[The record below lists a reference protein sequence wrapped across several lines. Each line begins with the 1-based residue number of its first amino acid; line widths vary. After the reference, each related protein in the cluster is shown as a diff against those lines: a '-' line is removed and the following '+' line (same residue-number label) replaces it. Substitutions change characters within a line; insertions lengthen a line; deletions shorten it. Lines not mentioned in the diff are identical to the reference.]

1 MANLKTARTW
11 GGLGAIFSLFY
22 MTYFIGFVLKL
33 FAVKEIAEATGRLK
47 IFRDY
52 TWAALLNITASF
64 IFSWAFY
71 DMLSKYEGVI
81 HNPAELEK
89 LLSQFGDWLF
99 VGTIIMIIGVWFMKR
114 SYDAITEATGVGN
127 FHTAALV
134 YLIGAVLSLFLVG
147 YFFILLGAI
156 FEIMAFFGLPE
167 VLPGAPEIQAQRPVE
182 TGE

>member
-1 MANLKTARTW
+1 LASLKTARTW

-47 IFRDY
+47 IFKDY

-71 DMLSKYEGVI
+71 EMLSSYEGVM
-81 HNPAELEK
+81 HNPDELEK
-89 LLSQFGDWLF
+89 LFSQFGNWLF
-99 VGTIIMIIGVWFMKR
+99 IGTLVLIAGVWFMKK
-114 SYDAITEATGVGN
+114 SYDAITEATGVGS
-127 FHTAALV
+127 FHTAALM
-134 YLIGAVLSLFLVG
+134 YLIGAVLSLFFIG

-156 FEIMAFFGLPE
+156 YEIMAFFGLPE
-167 VLPGAPEIQAQRPVE
+167 GLPEASTTPAPDAVE
-182 TGE
+182 